1 VRFWENPEFVR
12 HARAELR
19 PARALTAAVLALV
32 ICGLVGLSS
41 WGSTERNNPQEFFK
55 VFYLWIMGMQF
66 VVLTFWCASACGHAI
81 SREREMKTYDFLKTT
96 RLTATEL
103 MVGQILGVPILAYF
117 TVGCTVPVSVLL
129 GILAAY
135 PLSTIFWTSVLLV
148 ALALFVSVMSLWA
161 SMQLEGTS
169 ARSIGLLIVVPIAFG
184 FGFAESTFP
193 GFGAI
198 SIFPALLQLYK
209 SNADMVR
216 TVPTFYGRP
225 VSFVFFTLILYATLG
240 GWFALMLT
248 RNLKKDLDQI
258 RLLSRWQA
266 IGFAVFLN
274 ILFYAFL
281 DPARIV
287 PGGSYLY
294 TGDARYLRVGPVSTL
309 AVSVNALIL
318 FVIGI
323 AMLSPH
329 EKLKVWWRKHAA
341 GESGYLSE
349 TGPPWPWLIP
359 AAVIAYALLVGEALG
374 LQGSISVDQWNLRG
388 AAIELLV
395 CLVFVTGD
403 ILFLQWIS
411 LMQLKRPVATG
422 IFYLVLYYTAAIILA
437 SVLSIVSP
445 EVSRFLLGLLTP
457 FSVFA
462 IEGSPS
468 SAIQAGAWP
477 GIYAGLVAQVGVIL
491 LLLRIVSV
499 RLSRPAVVPVVSEG

>member
-96 RLTATEL
+96 RLTTTEL
-103 MVGQILGVPILAYF
+103 MVGQVLGVPILAYF

-135 PLSTIFWTSVLLV
+135 PLGTIFWTYVLLV
-148 ALALFVSVMSLWA
+148 ALALFVSVTSLWA

-169 ARSIGLLIVVPIAFG
+169 ARSIGLLVIVPIAFG
-184 FGFAESTFP
+184 FGFADSAFP

-198 SIFPALLQLYK
+198 SVFPALLHLYK
-209 SNADMVR
+209 ANADIARV
-216 TVPTFYGRP
+216 TPTFYGRP
-225 VSFVFFTLILYATLG
+225 VSFVFLTLILYASLG
-240 GWFALMLT
+240 AWFALMLR
-248 RNLKKDLDQI
+248 RNLKKDIEQI

-266 IGFAVFLN
+266 IGFAIFLN
-274 ILFYAFL
+274 MLFYAFL
-281 DPARIV
+281 DPARIKT
-287 PGGSYLY
+287 PSNHHM
-294 TGDARYLRVGPVSTL
+294 DFFGPAEVSIF
-309 AVSVNALIL
+309 AVLVNALIL
-318 FVIGI
+318 FIVGI

-329 EKLKVWWRKHAA
+329 EQLKVWWRKHAA
-341 GESGYLSE
+341 GESHYLSE
-349 TGPPWPWLIP
+349 TGPPWPWLMP
-359 AAVIAYALLVGEALG
+359 AALTAYALLVAEALG
-374 LQGSISVDQWNLRG
+374 LRGSIAVDQWHLDL
-388 AAIELLV
+388 AAVQLLV

-403 ILFLQWIS
+403 ILFLQWIA
-411 LMQLKRPVATG
+411 LMQLKRPVTTG
-422 IFYLVLYYTAAIILA
+422 IFYLVLYYTAAGILT

-445 EVSRFLLGLLTP
+445 EASVFLLGLLTP
-457 FSVFA
+457 SSVLVIDSNPVSA
-462 IEGSPS
+462 ASPS
-468 SAIQAGAWP
+468 VWP
-477 GIYAGLVAQVGVIL
+477 GIYAGLVVQVGVIL

-499 RLSRPAVVPVVSEG
+499 RLSRPAVVPVLSEA